1 MNHIGIGILGASGD
15 IGQHI
20 AEALL
25 RTPVDPERATEF
37 RLAARRPE
45 AIQAPVGASKAAS
58 RARITTCAC
67 DVRDQDSLARL
78 ADGLDVVV
86 DATGPSHDRALTTA
100 STVLAAGASYVDVGG
115 PADVRAL
122 QEASAVEQVALF
134 HAGALPGASGILPRW
149 LLGRNPRAR
158 TLTVFIGGRGVFTRT
173 GAEDYLAGLKY
184 GDVEPLAAWR
194 DGRRV
199 SQGAQRQENVIIDG
213 FPDPVSLFPYLDSDA
228 EAIARESGLKD
239 GTWYSAMVGQGIM
252 DLLMLAI
259 GMGLETGSSWLHD
272 ASVAKAAGRRPY
284 VVLIAETETEKIM
297 LRAPSEGVLSAEVAA
312 AATREVLSGR
322 VPAGR
327 GCAAAVLD
335 PDRVL
340 TTLMAPETACTF
352 VTTQDV
358 TTDVMEEGAL

>member
-25 RTPVDPERATEF
+25 RPPVDPERATEF

-173 GAEDYLAGLKY
+173 GAEDYLAGLTS

-199 SQGAQRQENVIIDG
+199 S
-213 FPDPVSLFPYLDSDA
+213 DPVSLFPYLDSDA